1 MIAADLRRLLK
12 LLDHE
17 HAALCRA
24 DLEGL
29 ERLMPRKLALL
40 ERIETA
46 VPADA
51 PAVERLGRAA
61 RRNAR
66 LFQALI
72 GGLTEARHLI
82 TALRDGARGQT
93 YGRDG
98 ARALLEPPKGS
109 LQRRR

>member
-1 MIAADLRRLLK
+1 MPADLRRLLK
-12 LLDHE
+12 LLDQE
-17 HAALCRA
+17 HDALCRA
-24 DLEGL
+24 DLAGL

-40 ERIETA
+40 DRVEA
-46 VPADA
+46 GPPVGA
-51 PAVERLGRAA
+51 PALERLGESA

-72 GGLTEARHLI
+72 GGLHEARRLLA
-82 TALRDGARGQT
+82 ALHDGARAQT

-98 ARALLEPPKGS
+98 ARSLLEPPKSS